1 MQKNFVYIV
10 LWEVAIFLM
19 TFMKISHINMG
30 VNSLHIIF
38 ITKAKRGFIMK
49 WYKSIVMA
57 ILVLFILAACS
68 SNGDDLADGD
78 GGESYE
84 WSVGFNTVEDSIRGE
99 AAKEFKRILEEK
111 SDGNITIELFPN
123 EELGTDNEMVE
134 SVQVGA
140 LDFQLS
146 SSGVLA
152 EIMPEFSATDLPF
165 VFEDADEAHAALDDS
180 YGELLK
186 EKTSEEGMKML
197 NTFSIG
203 FSQITTNK
211 NPINSP
217 DDMQGMSIRSPNEPV
232 PLDTFETLGSQVST
246 IPFTEVYLGLQ
257 QGTVDGQFNP
267 LTAIKDS
274 NFHEV
279 QDYLAMTD
287 IIFYHAPF
295 IMNQNLWDGLDE
307 ETQALVQKAADEATE
322 VAREF
327 EAETEAQVL
336 DEIEGDFEKVTY
348 PDKEEFQEVVQP
360 VYEKFEDEIGKEIMD
375 DLQSFLEAYRS
386 E

>member
-99 AAKEFKRILEEK
+99 AAKEFKRILEEE

-232 PLDTFETLGSQVST
+232 PLATFETLGSQVST

-257 QGTVDGQFNP
+257 QGTIDGQFNP
-267 LTAIKDS
+267 LTAIRDS
-274 NFHEV
+274 KFNEV
-279 QDYLAMTD
+279 QDYLALTD

-295 IMNQNLWDGLDE
+295 IMNQDLWDSLDGA
-307 ETQALVQKAADEATE
+307 TQELIQRAADEAT
-322 VAREF
+322 VAAREF
-327 EAETEAQVL
+327 EAETEAEVL
-336 DEIEGDFEKVTY
+336 DQIKDDFEEITE
-348 PDKEEFQEVVQP
+348 PDKESFQKAVEP
-360 VYEKFEDEIGKEIMD
+360 VYEQFEDEIGSDVMD
-375 DLQSFLEAYRS
+375 DLFQFLEDYRS
-386 E
+386 